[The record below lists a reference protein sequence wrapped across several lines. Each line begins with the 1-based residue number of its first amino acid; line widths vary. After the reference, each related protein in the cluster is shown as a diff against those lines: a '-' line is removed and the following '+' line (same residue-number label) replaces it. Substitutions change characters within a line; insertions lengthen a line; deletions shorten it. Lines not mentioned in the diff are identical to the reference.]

1 MKNPILTAT
10 LFAIFLVSTA
20 NAQQK
25 GWMSRY
31 WDGCKPSCSWSGK
44 QYANNVGRCKECDK
58 NNNLMPT
65 NDQNRSSCDG
75 GNSYTCWDMVPWKE
89 NDNLAYAFAATPSDQ
104 CGQCFELEF
113 DGTFQHGNAQAT
125 HAAIKGK
132 KLIVMGSNM
141 GGDVHAGQ
149 FDVLVP
155 GGGVGQFDSF
165 SGQIGVN
172 NSVLGSQYGG
182 ILAACG
188 NPGTV
193 SQAQSCI
200 RDGCTK
206 AFGKSGQ
213 EWLKAG
219 CEFYADWFMGA
230 NNPNMTY
237 KTVTCPQALVD
248 RYQKAAT
255 GGPGG
260 TTPPPVTT
268 NYTLT
273 VNTTTGGTVSPS
285 GNQTVAS
292 GAATTITATANSG
305 YRFINW
311 TSVSG
316 SPTFANASSTPTT
329 VTITANATIR
339 ANFAQTFTLNVNAG
353 TGGTVTPTAQQTV
366 NANSPVSI
374 SATANSGYKFVNWTV
389 LSGTAT
395 FADANSASTT
405 VTLTANSTV
414 RANFEQTVTLTIN
427 RSPTAGGNV
436 TGAGNYTTGTAIPIT
451 ATAASGYA
459 FSGWTVS
466 TGTATFA
473 NASNASTTVTLSS
486 NATIVANFTQ
496 TYTLTVNRNL
506 TAGGTT
512 TPASS
517 QANVA
522 AGTAVNISTTVN
534 TGYRFVN
541 WTVTSGTATFA
552 NANNAAT
559 TVTLSSN
566 ATIRAN
572 YAQTYTLTVNAGAN
586 GTVSPSGAQTVDAG
600 AATSITATANSN
612 YRFVNW
618 TVTGSTATITNASSA
633 STTVTLTGN
642 ATVTANFELIPV
654 APTTYTLTINR
665 NPASIGTVTGAGTHN
680 ANTAVPITA
689 TVPSGYVFKDW
700 TVSTGTAT
708 FANANSASTT
718 VTLSSNATIVANYVQ
733 TYALTINRSPT
744 AGGTVT
750 GAGNY
755 TAGTPVNISATAA
768 TGYVFS
774 GWTVTGSAA
783 TIANASNA
791 STTVTLTGAATITAN
806 FTQLYT
812 LTVERSPTAGGT
824 TTPASSQANIVA
836 GTAVDISTTVN
847 AAYKFVNWTVTS
859 GTATFANANSA
870 STTVTL
876 SSNATI
882 RANYVQTLTLTVNAG
897 ANGTVSP
904 SGAQTVDAGAATS
917 ITATASTG
925 YRFVNWTVPTGTAT
939 FANASSATTTVS
951 ITANATIRANFEVI
965 PVTPTTYV
973 LTINR
978 NPASIGTVIGAGTH
992 NANTPV
998 SITATVPSGY
1008 AFKDWTVTTGTASF
1022 ANASS
1027 ANTTVTLSSN
1037 ATIVANYVQTYTLTI
1052 NRTPTAGGT
1061 TTPASSQA
1069 NIAAGTPVNISATAA
1084 NGYVFNGWTTGTGAT
1099 IANPSNAST
1108 TVTLTG
1114 NATITANFTQSTV
1127 TPTTYTLTINAGT
1140 GGTVNPSGQQT
1151 TAANTPFSITAAAN
1165 SGYTFNNWTVVSGT
1179 ATFAA
1184 ANNANTTVTLTGN
1197 ATIRANFT
1205 QNVVVD
1211 DGSFLEFVVNI
1222 DPPGSGEVNITP
1234 NKPLFLQGE
1243 VIQLVAVAKPGY
1255 VFDKWEGDDLQGPN
1269 PQATTNVWWHRAI
1282 FAHFKA
1288 VSGGDPTEPVDPSE
1302 PGDITK
1308 RTDTTK
1314 IEAEK
1319 FDPDRKVGNFTANT
1333 SSNDPSLTTI
1343 GYIENGHSATYEV
1356 EMKNAG
1362 AYTMQFRVANG
1373 MNGTNSRFKVLVN
1386 GVDVG
1391 TVTVGN
1397 TGGWSSSNYEI
1408 VTLNSDVQILNGT
1421 NTITLNFESAI
1432 NVDYILLLGEPLNS
1446 TPINA
1451 TVSVQTGV
1459 KIWQSASGM
1468 VNLDL
1473 GYTPTYPV
1481 ALKIYDLKG
1490 KLIATEMVNTRSAN
1504 IKVNVSNGVYLFKV
1518 GNSSAVR
1525 VLK

>member
-1 MKNPILTAT
+1 MKKMLLTT
-10 LFAIFLVSTA
+10 VLFAIFLASTV

-113 DGTFQHGNAQAT
+113 DGGFQHGNAQAT

-149 FDVLVP
+149 FDVLIP

-188 NPGTV
+188 NPGTI

-230 NNPNMTY
+230 NNPTMSY
-237 KTVTCPQALVD
+237 KTVSCPQALVD

-260 TTPPPVTT
+260 TTPPATT

-389 LSGTAT
+389 VSGTAT

-436 TGAGNYTTGTAIPIT
+436 TGAGNHSTGTAVSISATPASGYVFSGWTTGAGATIANTSNATTTVTLTSNATITANFTQQYTLTINRNPASIGAVTGAGTHNANTAVPIT
-451 ATAASGYA
+451 ATVPSGYV
-459 FSGWTVS
+459 FNGWTVT

-473 NASNASTTVTLSS
+473 NASSANTTVTLSS
-486 NATIVANFTQ
+486 NATIVANYAQTFTLNVTAGTGGTVTPATQ
-496 TYTLTVNRNL
+496 QTVNAGAATNI
-506 TAGGTT
+506 TA
-512 TPASS
+512 TPS
-517 QANVA
+517 
-522 AGTAVNISTTVN
+522 

-541 WTVTSGTATFA
+541 WTRTGTTATFG
-552 NANNAAT
+552 NAN
-559 TVTLSSN
+559 
-566 ATIRAN
+566 
-572 YAQTYTLTVNAGAN
+572 
-586 GTVSPSGAQTVDAG
+586 
-600 AATSITATANSN
+600 
-612 YRFVNW
+612 
-618 TVTGSTATITNASSA
+618 SA

-680 ANTAVPITA
+680 ANTPVSITA
-689 TVPSGYVFKDW
+689 TVPSGYEFKDW

-768 TGYVFS
+768 SGYVFS
-774 GWTVTGSAA
+774 GWTVTGSTA

-859 GTATFANANSA
+859 GTATIANANSA
-870 STTVTL
+870 SATVTL

-882 RANYVQTLTLTVNAG
+882 RANYVQTHTLTVNAG
-897 ANGTVSP
+897 ANGSVSP

-925 YRFVNWTVPTGTAT
+925 YRFVNWTATSGTAT
-939 FANASSATTTVS
+939 FANANSATTTVS
-951 ITANATIRANFEVI
+951 ITANATIRANFEAI

-978 NPASIGTVIGAGTH
+978 NPASIGTVTGAGTH
-992 NANTPV
+992 NANTAVP
-998 SITATVPSGY
+998 ITATVPSGY
-1008 AFKDWTVTTGTASF
+1008 AFNGWTVTIGTASF

-1037 ATIVANYVQTYTLTI
+1037 ATIVANYVQTFTLTI

-1099 IANPSNAST
+1099 IANPSNSST

-1151 TAANTPFSITAAAN
+1151 TAANTPFSITATAN
-1165 SGYTFNNWTVVSGT
+1165 SGYAFNNWTVVSGT

-1184 ANNANTTVTLTGN
+1184 ANNATTTVTLSAN

-1205 QNVVVD
+1205 QNIVVD

-1255 VFDKWEGDDLQGPN
+1255 EFDKWEGDDLQGPN

-1288 VSGGDPTEPVDPSE
+1288 LPDDDGNNDPPPP
-1302 PGDITK
+1302 PGDVTK

-1314 IEAEK
+1314 IEAED
-1319 FDPDRKVGNFTANT
+1319 FDSKVGSFSANP
-1333 SSNDPSLTTI
+1333 SSSDPNLITI
-1343 GYIENGHSATYEV
+1343 GNIQNEHSATYEIDM
-1356 EMKNAG
+1356 ERAG

-1373 MNGTNSRFKVLVN
+1373 MIGTNSRFKVSVN
-1386 GVDVG
+1386 GTNVG

-1397 TGGWSSSNYEI
+1397 TGGWGAAYYEI
-1408 VTLNSDVQILNGT
+1408 VTLNGDVPILAGM

-1432 NVDYILLLGEPLNS
+1432 NVDYILLLGEP
-1446 TPINA
+1446 PQ
-1451 TVSVQTGV
+1451 QTRTAPNLTHSPLR
-1459 KIWQSASGM
+1459 IWQAASGM

-1473 GYTPTYPV
+1473 GYTPTAPV
-1481 ALKIYDLKG
+1481 AFQIFDLKG
-1490 KLIATEMVNTRSAN
+1490 KLISSELVNTRIAN
-1504 IKVNVSNGVYLFKV
+1504 IRVNVPNGVYLLKV
-1518 GNSSAVR
+1518 GNKNAVK